1 MHLISELS
9 DHLVSL
15 PRKVSEDH
23 MIGKKELSI
32 LEGILFLRAIEQC
45 EGKRKASEALCTSI
59 DTINKYLENLEQE
72 LGVKLISSN
81 GRGSSLTN
89 AAMRIVEKTSKIKEI
104 IDEVQNIRLENRE
117 IKGEVKVYM
126 SLGYASYLV
135 PQDLSALFDIFPELK
150 INSVTSTDIK
160 SFDTD
165 NFDIAL
171 TYESIDNN
179 NVVLITEKN
188 VHCGFF
194 ATSKYLAQKG
204 YPLNIDDMVENHRL
218 ITKHDSLLRKIIG
231 EERFKKAK
239 ICFESNNSMAL
250 INALENNTGI
260 GLMPLSFALNG
271 FVCLDNIV
279 CDIPVTYHLY
289 ANRNTK
295 DIPRVRTLI
304 NFYKDVMDKLVN
316 PVPVPSLSDEPLPM
330 LRKNTLVK
338 GQIQE

>member
-9 DHLVSL
+9 DHLDSL

-72 LGVKLISSN
+72 LGVKLISIN

-89 AAMRIVEKTSKIKEI
+89 AALHIVEKTSKIKEI

-126 SLGYASYLV
+126 ALGYASYLV
-135 PQDLSALFDIFPELK
+135 PQDLSALFDVFPGLK
-150 INSVTSTDIK
+150 INSVTSTDVK
-160 SFDTD
+160 SFDID

-171 TYESIDNN
+171 TYENIDDN
-179 NVVLITEKN
+179 NVVLITEKK

-194 ATSKYLAQKG
+194 ASPKYLAQKG
-204 YPLNIDDMVENHRL
+204 YPLDVDDMIENHRL
-218 ITKHDSLLRKIIG
+218 ITKRDSLLRKVIG

-239 ICFESNNSMAL
+239 ICFEIL
-250 INALENNTGI
+250 
-260 GLMPLSFALNG
+260 
-271 FVCLDNIV
+271 
-279 CDIPVTYHLY
+279 
-289 ANRNTK
+289 K
-295 DIPRVRTLI
+295 
-304 NFYKDVMDKLVN
+304 
-316 PVPVPSLSDEPLPM
+316 
-330 LRKNTLVK
+330 
-338 GQIQE
+338 

>member
-9 DHLVSL
+9 DHLDSL
-15 PRKVSEDH
+15 PQRVSEDR

-81 GRGSSLTN
+81 GRGSSLTS
-89 AAMRIVEKTSKIKEI
+89 AAQRIVEKTTKIKEI
-104 IDEVQNIRLENRE
+104 IDEVQNISLENRE

-126 SLGYASYLV
+126 ALGYASYLV
-135 PQDLSALFDIFPELK
+135 PQDLSALFDVFPGLK
-150 INSVTSTDIK
+150 INSVTATSK
-160 SFDTD
+160 SFFNVD

-171 TYESIDNN
+171 TYETIEDNDI
-179 NVVLITEKN
+179 VLITEKH

-194 ATSKYLAQKG
+194 ASPKYLAEKG
-204 YPLNIDDMVENHRL
+204 YPLDIDDMVANHRL
-218 ITKHDSLLRKIIG
+218 IAKHDKLLRKVIG
-231 EERFKKAK
+231 DERFKKAK

-260 GLMPLSFALNG
+260 GIMPLSFSMNG
-271 FVCLDNIV
+271 FVCLDNIA

-289 ANRNTK
+289 ANRHTK
-295 DIPRVRTLI
+295 DIPKVRTLI
-304 NFYKDVMDKLVN
+304 NFYKDIMDKMVN
-316 PVPVPSLSDEPLPM
+316 PIPSSSLSEEPLPM
-330 LRKNTLVK
+330 IKSLVK
-338 GQIQE
+338 GQIK